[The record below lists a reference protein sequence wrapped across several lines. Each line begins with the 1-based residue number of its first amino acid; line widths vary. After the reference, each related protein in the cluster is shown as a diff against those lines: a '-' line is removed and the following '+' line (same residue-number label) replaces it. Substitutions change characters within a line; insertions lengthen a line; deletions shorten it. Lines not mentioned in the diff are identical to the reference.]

1 MFEPQVPPCRK
12 FSIILFELSQNLRSY
27 PLKRARKTQ
36 NRSFMYDVQHSCVEQ
51 MDMTL
56 YDPNDTKEVK
66 SRIWNTLGI
75 HKCPLTYYV
84 TGQRIRGI

>member
-36 NRSFMYDVQHSCVEQ
+36 NRSFMYD
-51 MDMTL
+51 MTL

-84 TGQRIRGI
+84 TGQWIRGI